1 MHKAIILTPADL
13 NRIKN
18 TVKGIIKNKKVIK
31 ARSLAVALHIYTYT
45 LNLFVLKFISVSL
58 SSGIDRQC

>member
-45 LNLFVLKFISVSL
+45 LNLVVLKMISVSL

>member
-1 MHKAIILTPADL
+1 MHKAFILTPADL